1 MKKLKKD
8 PVGLDPA
15 DYVFL
20 QYKPEAE
27 IHFHVC
33 ITIQKYISLQ
43 YTQPSFVFYQKGN
56 YLMCNTTRTC

>member
-43 YTQPSFVFYQKGN
+43 YTRPSFVFY
-56 YLMCNTTRTC
+56 